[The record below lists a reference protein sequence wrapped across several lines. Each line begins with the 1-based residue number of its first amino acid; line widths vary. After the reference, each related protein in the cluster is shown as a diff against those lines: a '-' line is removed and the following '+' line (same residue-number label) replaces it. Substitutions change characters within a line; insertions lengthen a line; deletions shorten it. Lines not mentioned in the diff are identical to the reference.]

1 MKTLILIF
9 IAILAAASPAF
20 AQSDHRLTVRTREQ
34 KIAFRGELKLEFV
47 SVLEDSRCPADVQC
61 IWAGNA
67 RVKVRVTDWRG
78 AVKLFELNTT
88 AGPKGDQ
95 FGGFAINLVGLTPEP
110 KRKGVR
116 YAATFSIGRL
126 VRRGVADL

>member
-9 IAILAAASPAF
+9 IAILASASATF
-20 AQSDHRLTVRTREQ
+20 AQAGHRLTVRTGEQ
-34 KIAFRGELKLEFV
+34 KIAVRGELKLEFV

-67 RVKVRVTDWRG
+67 RVKVKLTDWRG

-88 AGPKGDQ
+88 AGAKGDQ
-95 FGGFAINLVGLTPEP
+95 FGGYAINLV
-110 KRKGVR
+110 
-116 YAATFSIGRL
+116 
-126 VRRGVADL
+126 